1 MVELWFSFQG
11 RATRS
16 DYWLRWILPVIAISI
31 VLSIVDVV
39 VGTVNSS
46 MGYGVLS
53 GLFSLIT
60 IWPSFAVSIKRLHD
74 RNQSGWFLLLWLIPI
89 IGWLYLFVVIGF
101 LRGTVGDN
109 RFGPDPLGNGPLGG
123 DGPEAFEALEE

>member
-31 VLSIVDVV
+31 VLSIADVII
-39 VGTVNSS
+39 GTFDGGS
-46 MGYGVLS
+46 GFGLLS

-74 RNQSGWFLLLWLIPI
+74 RDQSGWFLLLWLIPI

-101 LRGTVGDN
+101 LPGTAGQN
-109 RFGPDPLGNGPLGG
+109 RFGPDPLGG
-123 DGPEAFEALEE
+123 DGPGAFEALEE

>member
-31 VLSIVDVV
+31 VLSIADVV
-39 VGTVNSS
+39 IGTFDGGS
-46 MGYGVLS
+46 GFGLLS

-74 RNQSGWFLLLWLIPI
+74 RDQSGWFLLLWLIPI

-109 RFGPDPLGNGPLGG
+109 RFGPDPLDGEG
-123 DGPEAFEALEE
+123 DGPEAFVALEE

>member
-39 VGTVNSS
+39 IGTANGS

-60 IWPSFAVSIKRLHD
+60 IWPSIAVSAKRLHD
-74 RNQSGWFLLLWLIPI
+74 RDQSGWFLLLWLIPI

-109 RFGPDPLGNGPLGG
+109 RFGPDPLGNDPLGG
-123 DGPEAFEALEE
+123 DGPEAFEPLED